1 MDFSLPTSLWIP
13 VLRPKWYPPFIVDE
27 IFVSL
32 EQLEAEVI
40 DMEQER
46 RNTAAEIRNI
56 NLRRIRVFAKQ
67 AEKTEVLIMIV
78 SIENCDTELHWIY
91 INDLRYFYD
100 HIDMMSE

>member
-1 MDFSLPTSLWIP
+1 
-13 VLRPKWYPPFIVDE
+13 
-27 IFVSL
+27 
-32 EQLEAEVI
+32 
-40 DMEQER
+40 MEQER
-46 RNTAAEIRNI
+46 RNTNAEIRNI

-78 SIENCDTELHWIY
+78 SIMNWDTELHWIY